1 MLKQIRKLLINFG
14 QQWRDENFMRSI
26 HTIENLVSKVL
37 SVALIVV
44 ILVSLYD
51 MIVILIKDLFT
62 TEPVG
67 FFSKTLIEIFG
78 LFLNILIALELL
90 ENVTAYLRKHIVQ
103 VELVVVTALI
113 AISRKI
119 IIFDPNKYSKDDLI
133 ALTVGTLALAA
144 SYWLIRKVNRDNRS

>member
-51 MIVILIKDLFT
+51 LVVILIKDLFT

-144 SYWLIRKVNRDNRS
+144 SYWLIRKVNRDNRP

>member
-1 MLKQIRKLLINFG
+1 MFKQIRKLLINFG
-14 QQWRDENFMRSI
+14 QQWRDENFMKSI

-37 SVALIVV
+37 SVALIIV
-44 ILVSLYD
+44 IIVSLYD
-51 MIVILIKDLFT
+51 LVVILIKDLFT